1 MLWRCGR
8 LLGWK
13 RRKDFFFCF
22 ATKFSSLSC
31 FIKMDCWRWPSRLS
45 GKRQREI
52 YWRVFMTEANS
63 PLTYHERI
71 SETSFASP
79 ERLCNDSVGHVVVV
93 VEAIGESVIVD
104 GRSEAVERR
113 LRFRNGP
120 VLVRLLLRCGLEW
133 IFKRIHW
140 NSCGETTREQERLS
154 VIMCHF

>member
-1 MLWRCGR
+1 M
-8 LLGWK
+8 
-13 RRKDFFFCF
+13 
-22 ATKFSSLSC
+22 
-31 FIKMDCWRWPSRLS
+31 
-45 GKRQREI
+45 
-52 YWRVFMTEANS
+52 
-63 PLTYHERI
+63 TYHERI
-71 SETSFASP
+71 SETSFDSP